1 MADFNAYPA
10 LDIRVPQMQPGPD
23 LGNILEQANKIQ
35 AGRNENSLFPL
46 KQQEEQNKLSLFPQQ
61 QEAAQTE
68 NAYNKLILG
77 EAQQAQKYNNI
88 NRQLKGIA
96 AQFKD
101 DPKGAEKA
109 WNTMMADPAFPEGKQ
124 WGEISANKLDT
135 ALKTYG
141 QQEQTST
148 NRVRAATAVSQQ
160 QQQSGGNAL
169 SGGVGSGYSASQNSA
184 FGQMNP
190 QQTQGQVAAFNK
202 MSDWLDKIGDSKDTA
217 GEWNKELDN
226 PNFRKVFGSDKF
238 SWDRYKAIKDQVDSR
253 KEAMAGLGVNAA
265 QGLQNPRDPQKFQQ
279 SGDSIFVEHPY
290 DYEHPLKEVGRG
302 ASKPNWQLDTY
313 TEKNGETYPVY
324 HDTTSGKQRIGDFP
338 AVGGKYDTKGAN
350 AMSPED
356 RENAAQEIYHN
367 VRKISDFA
375 KTEAGGL
382 NTRVKQLEESGAPA
396 FGTTGKAGI
405 DMSVPGYAT
414 KPVPGAGGLTQATID
429 EGSAYYASGLGF
441 PAALGLGSAG
451 PTGAQKQA
459 IMNRSSERFPGVDLA
474 SNKAQAAAMIAATKK
489 QVDVATTTERSLNNF
504 DATFQDL
511 VDKFK
516 GKVNLYDVPLAN
528 LMANPAKYQID
539 PEDVA
544 PFRASLN
551 EVQREYNQINTR
563 GGQLTDLV
571 RKTTGDILPNN
582 LSFNTMQKVHDALS
596 SQGRIILKGDYD
608 EVNKVSKMFTTSRG
622 GTPLT
627 PGGGSDLPAEAKA
640 QLQEGKKTTFG
651 NGQTWMLKNGQP
663 VQVQK

>member
-10 LDIRVPQMQPGPD
+10 LDVRVPPMVPGPD
-23 LGNILEQANKIQ
+23 LGSVFEQANKIQ

-46 KQQEEQNKLSLFPQQ
+46 KQQEEQNKLSLFPMQ
-61 QEAAQTE
+61 QEAFQTE

-77 EAQQAQKYNNI
+77 EAQQAQKYAQVQ
-88 NRQLKGIA
+88 RGIA
-96 AQFKD
+96 GIDDDSPDASNQFD
-101 DPKGAEKA
+101 QVMSALG
-109 WNTMMADPAFPEGKQ
+109 PEGKQ
-124 WGEISANKLDT
+124 WIGKYSIDNKKRVADLYGGLGAQSA
-135 ALKTYG
+135 
-141 QQEQTST
+141 S
-148 NRVRAATAVSQQ
+148 RVRAATAVA
-160 QQQSGGNAL
+160 QQQSDGIGGGGTEGVPGSAFAPTGNQKNWASDPKEILAKAPNIIKDLGQFEELAKSNTPAKTWKELQDKYPDFKADHPGPYSAQEAQIAVAKARAMRSWLQESLGNAQH
-169 SGGVGSGYSASQNSA
+169 GVP
-184 FGQMNP
+184 NP
-190 QQTQGQVAAFNK
+190 QEP
-202 MSDWLDKIGDSKDTA
+202 L
-217 GEWNKELDN
+217 
-226 PNFRKVFGSDKF
+226 
-238 SWDRYKAIKDQVDSR
+238 
-253 KEAMAGLGVNAA
+253 
-265 QGLQNPRDPQKFQQ
+265 KFQAI
-279 SGDSIFVEHPY
+279 GGSIFSEDQY
-290 DYEHPLKEVGRG
+290 DRQHPLKEVGRG
-302 ASKPNWQLDTY
+302 YEKPNWQLDTY

-338 AVGGKYDTKGAN
+338 AVGGKYDTKSAN

-382 NTRVKQLEESGAPA
+382 NTRVKQLEESGTPA
-396 FGTTGKAGI
+396 FGTTGKAGV
-405 DMSVPGYAT
+405 DMSVPGYTT
-414 KPVPGAGGLTQATID
+414 KPVTGAGGLTQATID
-429 EGSAYYASGLGF
+429 EAAPYYASGLGF

-459 IMNRSSERFPGVDLA
+459 IMNRAAERFPGADLA

-516 GKVNLYDVPLAN
+516 GKVNLYDVPFDN
-528 LMANPAKYQID
+528 LMANPVKYQID
-539 PEDVA
+539 PDDVA

-608 EVNKVSKMFTTSRG
+608 EVNKVSKMFSTSRS

-627 PGGGSDLPAEAKA
+627 PGSGLPVMSSPAEARQK
-640 QLQEGKKTTFG
+640 LKPGDHFKTPDG
-651 NGQTWMLKNGQP
+651 RELRVPN
-663 VQVQK
+663 